1 MANANGTL
9 PTAPGNFFLKHI
21 SEPFEA
27 YCCAMAADPS
37 DGIRNESVLAK
48 KVTDAYIKAYA
59 DAGYALP
66 ETEQIVSEWTLLAD
80 VARKTLNRQL
90 EAGSKIT
97 RFKYMPAY
105 VIARFLFLKKEYALI
120 NLVGEERDKTEKMG
134 QPRPILCKYQER
146 TGLWREC
153 SMHNDESDFTMDCTE
168 YSTLLKAGEVK
179 QVFTMLVALCKCDD
193 SKKRTRTIDKN
204 LSAFNNGIFN
214 WKTHELLP
222 FSSDYV
228 FLSKCPINLKK
239 NVPEVHITEPDGSD
253 WTFDKWMDSIST
265 NAEMKYALYALIQ
278 ATLRPYNDWRKI
290 FFFVN
295 SVGRNGKGT
304 FGEVLKQIAP
314 QAESLS
320 FASLGEKFLPKSL
333 IYTTLIISDE
343 NDAGDNERAK
353 SERKAKALATHDCID
368 IECKG
373 VDKITARPY
382 LIQVHMYNSVPRMC
396 DTTQSMLERLYM
408 FKFEKSFR
416 GVEKVYIKDQYLK
429 RDDVLEWI
437 VSYVAYTMPTLDK
450 MPPLA
455 DSAELIQ
462 DVKEENNP
470 VEAFLADFD
479 YNFDWNFVPMS
490 ALYQIYTLWYRG
502 THAGN
507 RAKMGDKTFAK
518 VIKQIAAV
526 RGDMEY
532 KKDRPSNSA
541 YNTAKMTC
549 PVLREYRNRY
559 NADYT
564 AGKLPL
570 IDDWMPDGY
579 KTKKDWVNKCKSPV
593 YGIYFIDVNSDVPE
607 NYDIDNIW
615 TKIETPTPEAYNR
628 ANVGMTEQ
636 KQAS

>member
-1 MANANGTL
+1 MTNVTL
-9 PTAPGNFFLKHI
+9 PPAPAKFFNNTFRNVISTATYLKI
-21 SEPFEA
+21 VDDSTL
-27 YCCAMAADPS
+27 
-37 DGIRNESVLAK
+37 IRYT
-48 KVTDAYIKAYA
+48 TDSYIAHYKN
-59 DAGYALP
+59 AGYALP
-66 ETEQIVSEWTLLAD
+66 EPEEITVQWMELAGQ
-80 VARKTLNRQL
+80 ARETIN
-90 EAGSKIT
+90 
-97 RFKYMPAY
+97 
-105 VIARFLFLKKEYALI
+105 IARSKGDKLARIKSMPPYAIAHFLFLKEEYALI
-120 NLVGEERDKTEKMG
+120 NLTGAERDKTEKMG
-134 QPRPILCKYQER
+134 QPRPILAKYQER

-153 SMHNDESDFTMDCTE
+153 SVTYDESDFTMDCME
-168 YSTLLKAGEVK
+168 YSTLLKASEVK

-193 SKKRTRTIDKN
+193 SKKRVRTIDKN
-204 LSAFNNGIFN
+204 LSAFNNGILN

-222 FSSDYV
+222 FSPDYV
-228 FLSKCPINLKK
+228 FLSKSPIDLKQ

-278 ATLRPYNDWRKI
+278 ATLRPFADWRKI

-314 QAESLS
+314 QAETLP
-320 FASLGEKFLPKSL
+320 FAALGEKFLPKSL

-353 SERKAKALATHDCID
+353 SERNAKALATHDCID

-408 FKFEKSFR
+408 FKFNKTFR

-437 VSYVAYTMPTLDK
+437 VSYVAYNMPALDK

-455 DSAELIQ
+455 DSAELVQ

-470 VEAFLADFD
+470 VEAFLADFN

-541 YNTAKMTC
+541 YNTSRMTC
-549 PVLREYRNRY
+549 PILRDYRNRY
-559 NADYT
+559 NADYM

-570 IDDWMPDGY
+570 IDDWMPDNY
-579 KTKKDWVNKCKSPV
+579 KTKKDWIDKCKSPV
-593 YGIYFIDVNSDVPE
+593 YGIYFTDVNSDVPE
-607 NYDIDNIW
+607 NYDIDKIW
-615 TKIETPTPEAYNR
+615 TKIETPVPEPYSK
-628 ANVGMTEQ
+628 ANVGMAEQ